1 MYFAEVILP
10 IPLPGTFTYVVPKDQ
25 WNESLVLKRVLVQFG
40 KKKIYT
46 GIVHSVHANESP
58 YNPKEI
64 LEVLDENPLFTAVQ
78 MRFLQWMSTY
88 YMCTIGEAINAA
100 LPSGLKISSE
110 SYLSINSEIEVSE
123 LDLTDRE
130 FEVLSILKREDK
142 KYDDLNKAL
151 DIKSSYRYVKSL
163 SEKGALDLFEQVKD
177 KYIPKTEQR
186 VRLDEKFLNTD
197 ELEAYVNSLE
207 TKPKQQNVLVKYL
220 EAVNLLENPK
230 ANIKGM
236 LKSELKNQVSI
247 SSINTLIKNNVFHEW
262 NQVISRF
269 KGVEVAKEQFPTLS
283 NIQKDAFE
291 SILEQFEKTNTVL
304 LHAVTGSGKTEIYIS
319 IIAKVLASGKQA
331 LLLLPEIALTTQM
344 IHRLSKYFGTSFGI
358 YHSRFS
364 ENERVEVWQKV
375 LDGTFKFVVGVRSAV
390 FLPFSN
396 LGIIIVDE
404 EHEPSYK
411 QYDPAPR
418 YHARDSAIVLAN
430 LFGAHILLGSATPS
444 LESFYNALS
453 GKYGLVEITKRYRNV
468 SLPDIEFADL
478 IREKK
483 KKLLKGNFSSSLFNE
498 IEIALA
504 KKEQVILFQNRR
516 GYAAFLDCDSCGHV
530 PKCPNCDVSLSYHM
544 HQNHLICHYCGFKN
558 DIIKTCDSCGA
569 DELKTVSFGTEKLEE
584 EVEILFPNARVRR
597 MDLDTTRSKYSYQ
610 RIINDF
616 EKGDIDI
623 LIGTQMVTKGL
634 DFERVNLVGVFD
646 TDRMIHFPDFRSHER
661 AFQLMQQVSGRAGRK
676 TQGKVIIQ
684 TNDPK
689 QQLLAFIQN
698 HDYQSFYRTEIFERE
713 QFQFP
718 PFFRIIAITIKDKKK
733 EAAQEAAIFF
743 TKEIR
748 RALGKRVQGPTEPI
762 ISRIRNQYLF
772 EVTVKIE
779 KEGANL
785 KVIKEFL
792 LNSRNMVINQR
803 WYKSVK
809 IVFDVDP
816 V

>member
-10 IPLPGTFTYVVPKDQ
+10 IPVPGTFTYRVPKEWWDH
-25 WNESLVLKRVLVQFG
+25 SMVLKRVLIQFG

-46 GIVHSVHANESP
+46 GIVKSIHQNEP
-58 YNPKEI
+58 AHHPKEI
-64 LEVLDENPLFTAVQ
+64 LEVLDEFPLFTPNQ
-78 MRFLQWMSTY
+78 MRFLEWMSSY
-88 YMCTIGEAINAA
+88 YMCTLGEAVNAA

-110 SYLSINSEIEVSE
+110 SYLSLNVELDISE

-130 FEVLSILKREDK
+130 FEVLSILKHEDK
-142 KYDDLNKAL
+142 KYEDLNKAL

-177 KYIPKTEQR
+177 KYIPKTER
-186 VRLDEKFLNTD
+186 RIRLTKKYTD
-197 ELEAYVNSLE
+197 TTVLEFMVNLLE
-207 TKPKQQNVLVKYL
+207 SKPKQQQVLVKYL
-220 EAVNLLENPK
+220 TFVDLFEHPTSNIRGVLK
-230 ANIKGM
+230 AS
-236 LKSELKNQVSI
+236 LKQGSSY
-247 SSINTLIKNNVFHEW
+247 SSINTLIKNEVLEEW
-262 NQVISRF
+262 DQVISRF
-269 KGVEVAKEQFPTLS
+269 RGVEVAETQLPTLS
-283 NIQKDAFE
+283 NIQKNSFD
-291 SILEQFEKTNTVL
+291 SILDQFEKTNTVL
-304 LHAVTGSGKTEIYIS
+304 LNAVTGSGKTEIYIS

-344 IHRLSKYFGTSFGI
+344 IHRLSKYFGSSFGI

-375 LDGTFKFVVGVRSAV
+375 LDGTFQFVVGVRSAV
-390 FLPFSN
+390 FLPFDN

-418 YHARDSAIVLAN
+418 YHARDSAIVLAH
-430 LFGAHILLGSATPS
+430 LFKANVLLGSATPS
-444 LESFYNALS
+444 LETYFNALN
-453 GKYGLVEITKRYRNV
+453 GKYGLVEITKRFREV
-468 SLPDIEFADL
+468 SLPDIDFADIL
-478 IREKK
+478 REKK
-483 KKLLKGNFSSSLFNE
+483 KKLLKGNFSSTLFNE
-498 IEIALA
+498 INIALD

-516 GYAAFLDCDSCGHV
+516 GYAAFLDCGNCGYV

-544 HQNHLICHYCGFKN
+544 HHSHLICHYCGFKN
-558 DIIKTCDSCGA
+558 DLIKTCDHCGA

-584 EVEILFPNARVRR
+584 EIEILFPKARVKR

-610 RIINDF
+610 RIIDDF
-616 EKGDIDI
+616 ENGDIDI

-684 TNDPK
+684 TNDPT
-689 QQLLAFIQN
+689 QQLLAFIQQ
-698 HDYQSFYRTEIFERE
+698 HDYQGFYRKEIAERE

-718 PFFRIIAITIKDKKK
+718 PYHRIIKITIKDKKK
-733 EAAQEAAIFF
+733 EAAGDAAIFF

-748 RALGKRVQGPTEPI
+748 KSLGQRVQGPTEPL

-779 KEGANL
+779 KEGVNL
-785 KVIKEFL
+785 KAIKEFL